1 MNQTRQLD
9 VISNAEMI
17 SVVIPTLNEA
27 TILDST
33 LSRLTRQLE
42 GHELLIV
49 DGGSIDCTRQVAS
62 KYGEVISS
70 RRGRACQM
78 NAGAAVASGTT
89 LLFLHADVWLEPGAV
104 QGVEAAVAA
113 GYIGGAFKQR
123 IEGTHP
129 LYRVIEFAANFRARR
144 LKVFYGDGGN
154 FRQSFSFSTNG
165 RVSESTYHGRNRV
178 FSEATSDWTNYSC
191 EAVHSHIAS
200 KMGTE
205 GHRADNA
212 DKLDD
217 YVPFLLWHFS
227 ITTCEN
233 VPTDS
238 IMVGRI
244 P

>member
-49 DGGSIDCTRQVAS
+49 DGGSIDCTRQVAR

-70 RRGRACQM
+70 TRGRAYQM
-78 NAGAAVASGTT
+78 NAGAAVASGTA

-144 LKVFYGDGGN
+144 LKVFYGDGGIFVSRSHFQQMGGFPN
-154 FRQSFSFSTNG
+154 LPIMEEIGFSRKLRQIGRTTLVKPCIHISPRRWEQKGIVRTTLTNWMITFLFCCG
-165 RVSESTYHGRNRV
+165 ISPSRL
-178 FSEATSDWTNYSC
+178 A
-191 EAVHSHIAS
+191 
-200 KMGTE
+200 KMY
-205 GHRADNA
+205 RQ
-212 DKLDD
+212 
-217 YVPFLLWHFS
+217 
-227 ITTCEN
+227 I
-233 VPTDS
+233 
-238 IMVGRI
+238 R
-244 P
+244 